1 MTFVALQTK
10 LDRTV
15 LGANWDSI
23 RPWESIPA
31 LRRDCDVKP
40 KKRLSLSFTAKENS
54 NQKREES
61 YGGCGGHFRISPK
74 FTILKAKVDDLKLSD
89 HRDDHIST

>member
-1 MTFVALQTK
+1 M
-10 LDRTV
+10 

-23 RPWESIPA
+23 RLGESIPA
-31 LRRDCDVKP
+31 FRRDFGVKP
-40 KKRLSLSFTAKENS
+40 KKRLSIRFSTKENS

-61 YGGCGGHFRISPK
+61 YRGCARPFWIFQK
-74 FTILKAKVDDLKLSD
+74 FTILKAKVDDLKLRD